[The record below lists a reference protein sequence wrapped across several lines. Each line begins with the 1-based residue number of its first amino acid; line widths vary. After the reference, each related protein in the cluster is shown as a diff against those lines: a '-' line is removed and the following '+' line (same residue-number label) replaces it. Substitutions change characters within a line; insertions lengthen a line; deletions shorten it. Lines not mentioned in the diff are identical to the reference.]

1 MKTTGL
7 YIKGDFLSQMS
18 KKDTIILFQ
27 IMRIL
32 NSLEFWMRL
41 HLVIPKE
48 QNKVFEER
56 NRMELYFA
64 MISFYKESTKEFG
77 RNLAEGLLN
86 MNLSKSLSLK
96 VSEYN
101 AWLKNWKQDEYLQVV
116 HRIRND
122 LRFHVG
128 SSIYDKYIKDGNRS
142 EDLLVG
148 VVDGERYMDFIFTE
162 PYTFEFAHISEIVPD
177 SAGKDKIDKINWI
190 QERSVE
196 ETSKFVKLLMEI
208 IREIFKGN
216 TYKKLIDI

>member
-1 MKTTGL
+1 MKTIGL
-7 YIKGDFLSQMS
+7 YIKGDFLSRMS

-27 IMRIL
+27 IMRIM

-77 RNLAEGLLN
+77 RNLAKGLLN

-101 AWLKNWKQDEYLQVV
+101 AWLENWKQDEYLQVV
-116 HRIRND
+116 HRIRNY
-122 LRFHVG
+122 LRFHMK
-128 SSIYDKYIKDGNRS
+128 SSIYDKYIKDGNKS

-148 VVDGERYMDFIFTE
+148 VAIGEQYKDFLFTE
-162 PYTFEFAHISEIVPD
+162 PYSFEFSYIAEIVPD
-177 SAGKDKIDKINWI
+177 SVGEDKINWI
-190 QERSVE
+190 QKRSVE
-196 ETSKFVKLLMEI
+196 ETSKFVKLLREI

-216 TYKKLIDI
+216 TYKKIIDI